1 MLEKFMLSTFFNSE
15 MLIMVTKNT
24 DGFYAHYL
32 KYVEFYSLLNQYFD
46 YKTDFYFLRVKKL
59 AYKYC
64 VNITCSTLSAKEL
77 FDDDDDVTNILPED
91 PLLDQV
97 LLTWLF
103 LFNDSVISTV
113 QSCVTVF
120 GNILL

>member
-1 MLEKFMLSTFFNSE
+1 M
-15 MLIMVTKNT
+15 
-24 DGFYAHYL
+24 
-32 KYVEFYSLLNQYFD
+32 
-46 YKTDFYFLRVKKL
+46 